1 VNAVSRAPVNAVSRA
16 PVNVVSPVPANAVS
30 RAPAKTVSG
39 IPSNV
44 VSFVPAKTVS
54 RVPANVVT
62 PVSVNTVSRVPA
74 NVVSFVPAKTVSG
87 IPSNVV
93 SPVPANTVIRVQTIE
108 ASSVPAIADAS
119 VWLLVDTKAHKI
131 EIKKGEQTI
140 ETLNGIAIGRRGAGL
155 KTKRGDDITPYGN
168 YRIGWVGEKSN
179 FRKFFG
185 LTYPSTQ
192 DAEIALKRGI
202 ITEQDYYSIKV
213 AHQYNQIPPQNT
225 PLGGQIGIHGLGSG
239 DEKVHQV
246 FDWTHGCIALT
257 NSQIDHL
264 SQWLDT
270 GTVVKI
276 R

>member
-1 VNAVSRAPVNAVSRA
+1 MLRICLLLCCSFFSFAVNADNPVPVNIFGSTPANVVSPVPANAVSRVPTNTVSRVPA
-16 PVNVVSPVPANAVS
+16 NTVSHVPVNVVSPVPANAVS
-30 RAPAKTVSG
+30 R
-39 IPSNV
+39 
-44 VSFVPAKTVS
+44 VPA
-54 RVPANVVT
+54 
-62 PVSVNTVSRVPA
+62 NTVSRV
-74 NVVSFVPAKTVSG
+74 
-87 IPSNVV
+87 
-93 SPVPANTVIRVQTIE
+93 QTIE
-108 ASSVPAIADAS
+108 VSPVPAIADAS

-131 EIKKGEQTI
+131 EIKQGELTI